1 MYFSL
6 RRLINH
12 KVRARRW
19 VFYLFLGLMIMGF
32 GFTIFSLA
40 VLMLAPATVETLR
53 SFRPMALAF
62 TAFTAMLLSSFWFYK
77 GFKLAFDMLDT
88 KDSELSSRLKE
99 FVFSRNRKDDRP
111 SLVALGGGTGLSS
124 LLKGLKEVDVRL
136 TAVVTV
142 TDDGGSSGRLR
153 KDLQILPPG
162 DIRNCIVALSRSESL
177 LSRLFQYRFSE
188 GGDIEGHSFGN
199 LFIAAM
205 TGVIGD
211 FNSAVREV
219 SSILAIKGHV
229 IPVTSDNVQLHA
241 VFEDG
246 SEMTGETAICD
257 VKKRIEKMSLIP
269 PSAEANQEALS
280 AIDDANMIILGPG
293 SLYTSVIPNLLV
305 PGVVEH
311 INKSEATV
319 VYICNVMTQPG
330 ETDDFSGIDHVK
342 TILDKTGLEKL
353 DIVVV
358 NSRRAAKKLMSKYE
372 AKDQFWV
379 PPTVKKI
386 EDLGIRVVAADLLS
400 ESDLLRHNP
409 NTLANIIANLIAER
423 KSNDNEINS
432 LNNEE

>member
-1 MYFSL
+1 MHFSL

-19 VFYLFLGLMIMGF
+19 VAYLGLGLLIMGF
-32 GFTIFSLA
+32 GFTIFSLS

-53 SFRPMALAF
+53 SFHPMALAF
-62 TAFTAMLLSSFWFYK
+62 TAFTAMLISSFWFYK
-77 GFKLAFDMLDT
+77 GFKLAFEILDSR
-88 KDSELSSRLKE
+88 DSELSTKLKE
-99 FVFSRNRKDDRP
+99 FVFHRNRKDERP

-162 DIRNCIVALSRSESL
+162 DIRNCIVAL
-177 LSRLFQYRFSE
+177 
-188 GGDIEGHSFGN
+188 HSFGN

-211 FNSAVREV
+211 FSSAVREV

-229 IPVTSDNVQLHA
+229 VPVTNDNVQLHA
-241 VFEDG
+241 DFEDG
-246 SEMTGETAICD
+246 TEMVGETAICE
-257 VKKRIEKMSLIP
+257 VKKRIAKMSLVP
-269 PSAEANQEALS
+269 VSPEPNQEALS

-330 ETDDFSGIDHVK
+330 ETDDFNALDHVK
-342 TILDKTGLEKL
+342 TILDKTGLDKL
-353 DIVVV
+353 DVVIV
-358 NSRRAAKKLMSKYE
+358 NSRRAAKNLMTKYE
-372 AKDQFWV
+372 AKNQYWV

-386 EDLGIRVVAADLLS
+386 EELGIRVVAADLLS

-409 NTLANIIANLIAER
+409 NTLANIIANLVVETKNNDTDI
-423 KSNDNEINS
+423 KDLSNED
-432 LNNEE
+432 

>member
-1 MYFSL
+1 MYFSF
-6 RRLINH
+6 RRMINH
-12 KVRARRW
+12 RVRARRW
-19 VFYLFLGLMIMGF
+19 VLYLLLGLLIMGF

-53 SFRPMALAF
+53 SFHPLALAF
-62 TAFTAMLLSSFWFYK
+62 TAFTALLISSFWFYK
-77 GFKLAFDMLDT
+77 GFKIAFEMMDSRDAGLST
-88 KDSELSSRLKE
+88 KIKE
-99 FVFSRNRKDDRP
+99 FVFHRNKKDDRP
-111 SLVALGGGTGLSS
+111 YLVALGGGTGLSS

-211 FNSAVREV
+211 FSSAVREV

-229 IPVTSDNVQLHA
+229 VPVTTENVQLHA
-241 VFEDG
+241 DFEDG
-246 SEMTGETAICD
+246 TEMVGETAICD
-257 VKKRIEKMSLIP
+257 VKKRIKKLSLIP
-269 PSAEANQEALS
+269 AAPEANQEALS

-330 ETDDFSGIDHVK
+330 ETDGFNALDHVK

-358 NSRRAAKKLMSKYE
+358 NSRRAAKNLMSKYE
-372 AKDQFWV
+372 AKNQYWV

-386 EDLGIRVVAADLLS
+386 EELGIRVVSSDLLS
-400 ESDLLRHNP
+400 ESDMLRHNP
-409 NTLANIIANLIAER
+409 NTLANIIANLVYEK
-423 KSNDNEINS
+423 KSNDSDIKEFS
-432 LNNEE
+432 DED